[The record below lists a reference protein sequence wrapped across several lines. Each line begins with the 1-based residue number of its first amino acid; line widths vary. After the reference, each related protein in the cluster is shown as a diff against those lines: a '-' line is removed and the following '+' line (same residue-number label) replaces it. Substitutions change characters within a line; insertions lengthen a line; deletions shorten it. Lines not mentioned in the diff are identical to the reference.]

1 MKHLS
6 EIFEYLSF
14 CDSETIVKEVQ
25 SYCSRIVENH
35 GKKAELVLK
44 LDVERLNT
52 FLRLTEYLQTS
63 ELPKIIKSQ
72 QGQINPDEILTVEE
86 TARFLKVNTKTVYN
100 LIKKGKMKKVEI
112 STVDRPGVKPKIRVR
127 RKDVEGFIEN

>member
-14 CDSETIVKEVQ
+14 CDSETIVKEIQ
-25 SYCSRIVENH
+25 SYCSRIVENQ
-35 GKKAELVLK
+35 GKKAELSMK

-52 FLRLTEYLQTS
+52 FLRLAEFLQTS
-63 ELPKIIKSQ
+63 ELQRIIKSQ

-86 TARFLKVNTKTVYN
+86 VAKMLKVTPSTVYT
-100 LIKKGKMKKVEI
+100 LVKKGKMKKMEI
-112 STVDRPGVKPKIRVR
+112 STVDKPGVTPKIRIR
-127 RKDVEGFIEN
+127 RKDVEGYLDG